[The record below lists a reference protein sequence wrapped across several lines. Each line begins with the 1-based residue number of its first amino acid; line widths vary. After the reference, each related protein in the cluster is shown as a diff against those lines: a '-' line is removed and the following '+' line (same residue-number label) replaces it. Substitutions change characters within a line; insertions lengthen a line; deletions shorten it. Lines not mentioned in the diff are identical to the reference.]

1 MEFTLAVLI
10 QSNTKKIEKA
20 ITKWET
26 QRHTYIKWSQKFPS
40 INNMILNEK
49 KLMSSTRPI
58 LLGLGR

>member
-1 MEFTLAVLI
+1 MKPFSTKILNKNMESTLAVLI
-10 QSNTKKIEKA
+10 QSNTKKKIEKA

-49 KLMSSTRPI
+49 N
-58 LLGLGR
+58 